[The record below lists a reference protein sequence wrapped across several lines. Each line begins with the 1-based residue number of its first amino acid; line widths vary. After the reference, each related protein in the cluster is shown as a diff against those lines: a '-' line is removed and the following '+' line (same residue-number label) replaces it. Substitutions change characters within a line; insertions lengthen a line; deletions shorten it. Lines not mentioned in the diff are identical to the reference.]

1 MTLLSITA
9 YAETHSMKRQAVQNW
24 IKRGFITLSGKLVD
38 VRASDE
44 ALRKAGLGRFKSAA
58 ATAAPAPATSPRN
71 SGRNKKRNKSPVA
84 PEVVAVIDEVV
95 ADFKAAAED
104 DEIDEAIATG
114 FIEELLAGQFR
125 SKVEAVAIKENAL
138 ALKHL
143 LAAQK
148 EASKLVEIEVAEA
161 VIFDDRRAARDAW
174 MAFPSR
180 FAPLL
185 AADLD
190 IDGATLAE
198 ALKPYV
204 HQQLDELGE
213 PDLDF
218 TAVES

>member
-1 MTLLSITA
+1 MTLVSLTA
-9 YAETHSMKRQAVQNW
+9 FATTHGASRQAAAKWKKAGVLT
-24 IKRGFITLSGKLVD
+24 FSGDLVD
-38 VRASDE
+38 VEQSDE
-44 ALRKAGLGRFKSAA
+44 KMRSAGLGRFKSDSAGA
-58 ATAAPAPATSPRN
+58 QPTPATAPRN
-71 SGRNKKRNKSPVA
+71 RGSVA
-84 PEVVAVIDEVV
+84 PRNQGKVAPQVAAVIDEVV
-95 ADFKAAAED
+95 ADFEAAAED
-104 DEIDEAIATG
+104 DEIDEEIATG
-114 FIEELLAGQFR
+114 FIEQLLAGQFV

-190 IDGATLAE
+190 IDGAMLAE

-218 TAVES
+218 STDEG

>member
-1 MTLLSITA
+1 
-9 YAETHSMKRQAVQNW
+9 
-24 IKRGFITLSGKLVD
+24 
-38 VRASDE
+38 
-44 ALRKAGLGRFKSAA
+44 
-58 ATAAPAPATSPRN
+58 
-71 SGRNKKRNKSPVA
+71 
-84 PEVVAVIDEVV
+84 
-95 ADFKAAAED
+95 
-104 DEIDEAIATG
+104 
-114 FIEELLAGQFR
+114 
-125 SKVEAVAIKENAL
+125 
-138 ALKHL
+138 
-143 LAAQK
+143 
-148 EASKLVEIEVAEA
+148 
-161 VIFDDRRAARDAW
+161 

>member
-1 MTLLSITA
+1 MSLLTITA
-9 YAETHSMKRQAVQNW
+9 YAETHGMKRQAVQNW
-24 IKRGFITLSGKLVD
+24 VKRGFITLSGKMVD
-38 VRASDE
+38 VPASDE
-44 ALRKAGLGRFKSAA
+44 ALRKAGLGRFKTEA
-58 ATAAPAPATSPRN
+58 ATVAPTPATSSRN
-71 SGRNKKRNKSPVA
+71 SRRNKPAVA

-95 ADFKAAAED
+95 ADFESAAEG
-104 DEIDEAIATG
+104 DEIDEEIATG
-114 FIEELLAGQFR
+114 FIEQLLAGRFVT
-125 SKVEAVAIKENAL
+125 KVEAVAIKENAL

-218 TAVES
+218 STDEG

>member
-1 MTLLSITA
+1 MTLITITA
-9 YAETHSMKRQAVQNW
+9 YAESHGMKRQAAQNW
-24 IKRGFITLSGKLVD
+24 IKRGFLRLSGKLVD
-38 VRASDE
+38 VEASDR
-44 ALRKAGLGRFKSAA
+44 ALRNAGLGRFKIDAQGA
-58 ATAAPAPATSPRN
+58 RPTPATAPRN
-71 SGRNKKRNKSPVA
+71 NRRNRTSAA
-84 PEVVAVIDEVV
+84 PEVVAAVDEVV
-95 ADFKAAAED
+95 ADLKAAIGD
-104 DEIDEAIATG
+104 DEIDEEIAGG
-114 FIEELLAGQFR
+114 FIEQLLAGQFR
-125 SKVEAVAIKENAL
+125 SKVQASAIKENAL

-218 TAVES
+218 STDEG